1 MKRGIYEQG
10 IKVSLERSSGR
21 LGGRAEL
28 DRVAETLKSRGADA
42 QMRVVG
48 HTDRLGSD
56 SYNLGL
62 SQRRADT
69 VRSYLISQGI
79 PAANI
84 TAVGMGESQPVVQCA
99 NTARQALVDC
109 LQPNRRVEVE
119 VTTR

>member
-1 MKRGIYEQG
+1 MLSARAALRVHRIASEQSRG
-10 IKVSLERSSGR
+10 L
-21 LGGRAEL
+21 RAEPC
-28 DRVAETLKSRGADA
+28 RF
-42 QMRVVG
+42 
-48 HTDRLGSD
+48 
-56 SYNLGL
+56 L